1 MQFDAVT
8 RRFTVELRAVHSLA
22 AISRAS
28 IHSGSQ
34 RLCTTSRFLT
44 VREGHGIQLAAS
56 ARCREDPSASKLT
69 DFNDSNVELNAP
81 ADGVGRRNADAAR
94 AASESLA
101 QGLI

>member
-69 DFNDSNVELNAP
+69 DSNVELNAP
-81 ADGVGRRNADAAR
+81 ADGVGRRNADAER